1 MFSLLHISPL
11 EGAIGLG
18 HAFSQYLFALHLVCQ
33 PRQGCCFLAVDS
45 GACGGLVALF
55 HNLLSQCQV
64 VLTTS
69 RLGIV
74 KNNGQAV
81 TWTFA
86 QFHVALYHRFEHQ
99 LLEMSLYLI
108 VDLVGQAQAAVV
120 HREQETL
127 NFQLRIQLALDDFD
141 GVEQLADTF

>member
-1 MFSLLHISPL
+1 MV
-11 EGAIGLG
+11 
-18 HAFSQYLFALHLVCQ
+18 FA
-33 PRQGCCFLAVDS
+33 
-45 GACGGLVALF
+45 ACR
-55 HNLLSQCQV
+55 LSV
-64 VLTTS
+64 VE
-69 RLGIV
+69 
-74 KNNGQAV
+74 NNGQAV

-86 QFHVALYHRFEHQ
+86 QFHIALYHRFEHQ
-99 LLEMSLYLI
+99 FLEMSLYLI